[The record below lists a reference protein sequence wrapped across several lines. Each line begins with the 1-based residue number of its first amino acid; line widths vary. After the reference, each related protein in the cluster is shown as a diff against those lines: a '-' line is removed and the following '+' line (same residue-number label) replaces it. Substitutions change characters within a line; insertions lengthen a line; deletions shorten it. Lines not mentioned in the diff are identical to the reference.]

1 MDKTI
6 DELKQIAKKLDDLF
20 HHAVLD
26 LQPEDRLRFSAC
38 ITDLRF
44 LLKKL
49 DCEHNDYFNSSFDY
63 NKRNYGSEL

>member
-6 DELKQIAKKLDDLF
+6 DELKQIAKRLDDLF
-20 HHAVLD
+20 HHSVLD
-26 LQPEDRLRFSAC
+26 LQPEDRLKFSGC

-49 DCEHNDYFNSSFDY
+49 DNEHNDYFSSGNNY
-63 NKRNYGSEL
+63 ENRKYGSEL